1 MTNRVVFEIPDLHC
15 DGCIAAVGGVLE
27 GFPGVHAI
35 EGDLSSMT
43 LTIDYDLTSI
53 TPQAMKAQ
61 LASIGYPVAAARDL

>member
-35 EGDLSSMT
+35 EGDLGSMT

-53 TPQAMKAQ
+53 TPR
-61 LASIGYPVAAARDL
+61 P

>member
-15 DGCIAAVGGVLE
+15 EGCIDAVGGVLDS
-27 GFPGVHAI
+27 FPGVHAI

-53 TPQAMKAQ
+53 TPR
-61 LASIGYPVAAARDL
+61 P

>member
-1 MTNRVVFEIPDLHC
+1 MTNRVVFDTPALHC
-15 DGCIAAVGGVLE
+15 DGCIAAVGSVLE

-35 EGDLSSMT
+35 ESDLSSLT